1 MENLNIQTSQ
11 NIDIV
16 HNVAGVGSRILAQ
29 LLDYI
34 FLFCYF
40 FVVFAFF
47 GFVGIRSVIINF
59 FLVLPVL
66 FYHLICETIFNGQSL
81 GKKLMKI
88 RVILVDGSQPGFTS
102 FLIRWVLRLADIT
115 LTFGSVAVLFIILT
129 KRGQR
134 LGDLAAG
141 TTVVKLAP
149 AVNLESLLLKV
160 EENYQ
165 PVFYQVSSM
174 TEADISTLRE
184 VMDFYNKNFYST
196 DARGLLFKARQN
208 IEKKLNITSE
218 MKDAEF
224 IKTIMKDY
232 NYLNQ

>member
-11 NIDIV
+11 NIEIV

-34 FLFCYF
+34 FLGCYF
-40 FVVFAFF
+40 FVMFELLS
-47 GFVGIRSVIINF
+47 FVGIRSSFIYI
-59 FLVLPVL
+59 FLILPAL
-66 FYHLICETIFNGQSL
+66 FYHLFCETVFNGQSL

-88 RVILVDGSQPGFTS
+88 RVVMVNGSQPGFS
-102 FLIRWVLRLADIT
+102 AYLVRWVLRLADIT
-115 LTFGSVAVLFIILT
+115 ISFGSVAVLFIILT
-129 KRGQR
+129 KKTQR

-141 TTVVKLAP
+141 TTVIKLAP
-149 AVNLESLLLKV
+149 IVNLESLLLKV

-165 PVFYQVSSM
+165 PVFYQVSNM

-196 DARGLLFKARQN
+196 DALGLLFKARQN

-224 IKTIMKDY
+224 LKTIIKDY
-232 NYLNQ
+232 NSLNQ